1 METITIPMEDEIQ
14 KYKSALKEKEK
25 ELHDVKK
32 KLEETERELETFN
45 FIYLCI
51 KPTGKECFK

>member
-1 METITIPMEDEIQ
+1 METITLPMEDEIQ

-25 ELHDVKK
+25 KLHDVKK

-45 FIYLCI
+45 FIYLCT
-51 KPTGKECFK
+51 KPTGMGCFR